1 MCEDLRDHLRL
12 LDARDDHKLP
22 AAAGAS
28 LDLNQIAW
36 VTMMPGLAPAFEV
49 AGVALGLLLALLPA
63 TARRGNRAANIWLA
77 CYAGSLALLSLG
89 DFFEDSRLVLTF
101 SHLAHLTDW
110 LIFVVGPCLWM
121 YVRRLT
127 MHENPAFPRWLLHF
141 IPAMLCLLILAP
153 FYLSGAPDEQAVIAA
168 ELSDDTGPSF
178 LLLLAASQLLSYW
191 CACLLSLRRFGSE
204 LRAQFSSLER
214 RAFGWLRW
222 MLAVTR
228 ARHRSRIASSRSSGI
243 VTDVSSPAFF
253 GIFDGATTS
262 HR

>member
-1 MCEDLRDHLRL
+1 
-12 LDARDDHKLP
+12 
-22 AAAGAS
+22 
-28 LDLNQIAW
+28 
-36 VTMMPGLAPAFEV
+36 MPGLAPAFEV

-77 CYAGSLALLSLG
+77 CYAGSLALLSLR
-89 DFFEDSRLVLTF
+89 DFFEDSRIVLTF
-101 SHLAHLTDW
+101 PHLAHLTDW

-153 FYLSGAPDEQAVIAA
+153 FYLSGAPDKQAVIAA
-168 ELSDDTGPSF
+168 ELSDDTG
-178 LLLLAASQLLSYW
+178 L
-191 CACLLSLRRFGSE
+191 
-204 LRAQFSSLER
+204 SSLER

>member
-1 MCEDLRDHLRL
+1 M
-12 LDARDDHKLP
+12 
-22 AAAGAS
+22 
-28 LDLNQIAW
+28 
-36 VTMMPGLAPAFEV
+36 
-49 AGVALGLLLALLPA
+49 
-63 TARRGNRAANIWLA
+63 
-77 CYAGSLALLSLG
+77 
-89 DFFEDSRLVLTF
+89 LTF
-101 SHLAHLTDW
+101 PHLAHLTDW

-153 FYLSGAPDEQAVIAA
+153 FYLSGAPDKQAVIAA

-228 ARHRSRIASSRSSGI
+228 ARHRSRAS
-243 VTDVSSPAFF
+243 A
-253 GIFDGATTS
+253 
-262 HR
+262 HRVGPS